1 MTSSP
6 SPSLPAQPGLQA
18 DPTPAS
24 PKARFWDKV
33 ARKYAASAI
42 ADIAGYEATLQRV
55 RALLAPDQSVLEIGC
70 GTGTTALRLA
80 SATRQMLATDV
91 SSEMIAIAREKLAA
105 LPLPAPPLR
114 FEVADA
120 EATAAAGA
128 GHDTVLAFNVLHL
141 VSDLD
146 AALAAIVPLLRPGG
160 RLVSKTPCL
169 AEMHPIVPRLLV
181 PLMRMLGKAPAVL
194 VFDAAQL
201 QASLVRHG
209 LEIEAVERHGTRRKD
224 IRVFIV
230 ARKPP
235 VKGPSAAPAG
245 PPPHRPH
252 AA

>member
-1 MTSSP
+1 
-6 SPSLPAQPGLQA
+6 
-18 DPTPAS
+18 
-24 PKARFWDKV
+24 
-33 ARKYAASAI
+33 
-42 ADIAGYEATLQRV
+42 
-55 RALLAPDQSVLEIGC
+55 
-70 GTGTTALRLA
+70 
-80 SATRQMLATDV
+80 
-91 SSEMIAIAREKLAA
+91 
-105 LPLPAPPLR
+105 LR

-181 PLMRMLGKAPAVL
+181 PLMRVLGKAPAVL

-230 ARKPP
+230 ARKP
-235 VKGPSAAPAG
+235 
-245 PPPHRPH
+245 R
-252 AA
+252 